1 VVDLNEGFEEQT
13 LECIDLI
20 KTFKTPFLIAANKL
34 DLIPG
39 WKSSIEGIFIENM
52 KKQDE
57 FVRRELEGKVYTMMG
72 SLSRLGLRG
81 DLYNKVS
88 DFTKTIAI
96 VPVSAKTGEGISEL
110 LSILIGLT
118 QQYMGERLAV
128 TEGPARGSVIE
139 VTEETGLGTTVNV
152 IIYDGTLK
160 QGDSI
165 ILGGRDEIITTKI
178 RALLLPKPL
187 DEMKDPRD
195 KFTSVNEVTAAA
207 GVKLAA
213 PNLEGALAGSPLYA
227 TLNEKDTEEY
237 RKQVA
242 DEIGRLRISTD
253 KIGIVLKTDT
263 LGSLEAITAE
273 LKKSDVSIRLADV
286 GDISR
291 RDVIEAESVRQRD
304 EIHGVILGFNVK
316 LLSDAKEEAQ
326 NKAIKI
332 FQQNIIYHL
341 IDDYLVWIKEER
353 TRKIEEAFEDL
364 VLPCKIKILPG
375 YVFRRSRPAIVG
387 VEILGGRLRTRVR
400 LVDLK
405 GREVGQV
412 SQIQDRGESLTEA
425 TAGMQVAVS
434 LRGPIVGRHIHEGD
448 LLYTQIP
455 EEHARVLLRR
465 FEQELDPREVE
476 TLQEFIEI
484 MRGENAFWGI

>member
-1 VVDLNEGFEEQT
+1 
-13 LECIDLI
+13 
-20 KTFKTPFLIAANKL
+20 
-34 DLIPG
+34 
-39 WKSSIEGIFIENM
+39 
-52 KKQDE
+52 
-57 FVRRELEGKVYTMMG
+57 
-72 SLSRLGLRG
+72 
-81 DLYNKVS
+81 
-88 DFTKTIAI
+88 
-96 VPVSAKTGEGISEL
+96 
-110 LSILIGLT
+110 
-118 QQYMGERLAV
+118 GERLTV
-128 TEGPARGSVIE
+128 TEGPARGSVLE

-152 IIYDGTLK
+152 IIYDGTLR
-160 QGDSI
+160 QGDSV

-207 GVKLAA
+207 GVKVAA

-227 TLNEKDTEEY
+227 TLDEKDTEDY
-237 RKQVA
+237 LRQVA

-291 RDVIEAESVRQRD
+291 RDVIEAESVRQKD
-304 EIHGVILGFNVK
+304 EILGVILGFNVR

-341 IDDYLVWIKEER
+341 IDDYLIWVKEER
-353 TRKIEEAFEDL
+353 TRKVEEAFEDL

-375 YVFRRSRPAIVG
+375 YIFRRSRPAIVG

-400 LVDLK
+400 LIDRK

-425 TAGMQVAVS
+425 IAGMQVAVS
-434 LRGPIVGRHIHEGD
+434 IRGSIVGRHIHEDD
-448 LLYTQIP
+448 LLYVQIP
-455 EEHARVLLRR
+455 EEHVRVLLRR
-465 FEQELDPREVE
+465 FEQELDPREME
-476 TLQEFIEI
+476 TLQELIEI